1 MRGGA
6 TRHHCEPA
14 LTGGIFAA
22 ITTTLFIF
30 TPTTTRA
37 GVLVDIDKATQ
48 QMTVSVDGEQRYIWQ
63 VSTGGRGYATPSG
76 TYNALRLVKEHYSK
90 EWDNAPMPHSIF
102 FTPRGHAI
110 HGSYQ
115 TKHLGSAVSHGCV
128 RLAPDNAATLF
139 ALVKENGLSSTEIVL
154 TGEAPAL
161 IARRPAQRQAAR
173 RSRNV
178 QQHSSYAGRSRDQR
192 RYQQYARQPRYDTP
206 AYGHLYGQP
215 NYGSWQYPSYLPSFR
230 Y

>member
-1 MRGGA
+1 MN
-6 TRHHCEPA
+6 T
-14 LTGGIFAA
+14 LAA
-22 ITTTLFIF
+22 VTTTLFIF
-30 TPTTTRA
+30 TATTTRA
-37 GVLVDIDKATQ
+37 GVLVHIDKPNQ
-48 QMTVSVDGEQRYIWQ
+48 QMTVSVDGEHRYTWQ

-76 TYNALRLVKEHYSK
+76 TFSALRLAKEHYSK
-90 EWDNAPMPHSIF
+90 EWDDAPMPHSIF

-110 HGSYQ
+110 HGSYD

-139 ALVKENGLSSTEIVL
+139 ALVKENGSSKTEIVL

-173 RSRNV
+173 HSRNL
-178 QQHSSYAGRSRDQR
+178 QQQSRYAGRSMYQR

-206 AYGHLYGQP
+206 SYGLLYGQP
-215 NYGSWQYPSYLPSFR
+215 NYGGWQYPAYLPSFR